1 MQTKTFN
8 LGNFIFRE
16 SETGQEALIIDSG
29 LVEMTK
35 SINNHGLEKQKTIC
49 VLKKGKM
56 FGEMALIDQGL
67 RMATARAKSEVVT
80 LKVISQLQ
88 FNDLL
93 KDINPFVKKMLI
105 MEIDRMRSSI
115 S

>member
-1 MQTKTFN
+1 
-8 LGNFIFRE
+8 
-16 SETGQEALIIDSG
+16 
-29 LVEMTK
+29 
-35 SINNHGLEKQKTIC
+35 
-49 VLKKGKM
+49 
-56 FGEMALIDQGL
+56 MALIDNEL